1 MSGIEIPWRELSADA
16 LQGVIEEFVTRE
28 GTEYG
33 LRDVALATK
42 VSQVRA
48 QLERGLLA
56 LYFDPVDASC
66 QLLTREDADRLARLA
81 ADAANDDRTAGHE
94 A

>member
-1 MSGIEIPWRELSADA
+1 VSGIEIPWRELSDAA

-33 LRDVALATK
+33 LQDVALATK
-42 VSQVRA
+42 VAQVRA
-48 QLERGLLA
+48 QLARGQVVVF
-56 LYFDPVDASC
+56 FDPDDASC
-66 QLLTREDADRLARLA
+66 HLLTREQADRQVRLA
-81 ADAANDDRTAGHE
+81 DGE